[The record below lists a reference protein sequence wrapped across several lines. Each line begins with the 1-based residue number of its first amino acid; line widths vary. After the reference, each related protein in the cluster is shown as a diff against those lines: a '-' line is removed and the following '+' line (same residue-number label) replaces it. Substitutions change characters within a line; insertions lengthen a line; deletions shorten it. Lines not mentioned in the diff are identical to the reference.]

1 MDQPDF
7 YKPLGTRDFLPE
19 DHKYFT
25 FLKKVFR
32 HEFRRNGY
40 RRVSHPSFEKLETLH
55 KVFPIDSLES
65 GIYSFGDKQ
74 GNQF

>member
-1 MDQPDF
+1 MDSIELT
-7 YKPLGTRDFLPE
+7 KLSGTRDFLPE

-40 RRVSHPSFEKLETLH
+40 RRISHPSFEKLDLMR
-55 KVFPIDSLES
+55 KIFPENNNDYGL
-65 GIYSFGDKQ
+65 YRFTDKQ
-74 GNQF
+74 